1 MEPKEI
7 IAQIKALLK
16 VDVKL
21 LEATPHPDLISSVMA
36 IKEDCIKYAAED
48 NELIGLNLARTKLT
62 DQQWQEILDIEKFD
76 PGKLQA
82 LNLSGNK
89 LQSIKLSAA
98 FTALK
103 SLEISDNETLVSFS
117 FEAGLPNLGR
127 LTLRDNKLRKLDLPK
142 GFSALKYLDVSRN
155 ELQGVDFQGD
165 MPGLVWMELSENKLG
180 KLSLPS
186 GFNSLRYLFCIKS
199 QLKELHF
206 NSPLENLDMLQLR
219 GNELNKMPEN
229 FLQLTSLKTLFVHGN
244 PLSTIPPEFI
254 AEGEDDNS
262 LEKIRTYLQSLF
274 EDESIPNDEV
284 KLILLG
290 NSTAGKS
297 SLLRYLRKRKYDD
310 KLPSTHGIFNRIWEI
325 PGKNFKVNVWDF
337 GGQEFYHAT
346 HRLFLSNNTVSL
358 IVFEQATNGQMIKP
372 SKIKLYYNGAL
383 VEKEIPLEHFP
394 FTYWLDNVQYFCQE
408 VNSDAT
414 LLVQSKMDIAGT
426 SKIRISDVDVE
437 KYAINDENMLTVSV
451 EGTSTGQAKFI
462 RSFDDFEEQLLET
475 LEKTKRTYDFSTK
488 WLEIKNELRERGKTQ
503 FKFSYKEYIDFCDK
517 IRPDIDKPGEEG
529 TSTMLDLLTDYLHDI
544 GVILYYKEITE
555 LKDTVFLNPQKV
567 TDIIYKILDYAVM
580 EEDGKFD
587 IGHVNAVA
595 QGIKKDG
602 IEIEA
607 KDIIALMK
615 QFDLIFPVKNR
626 LGQFVAPQYLPEDI
640 GGGKKAY
647 NRFKEKPNCI
657 HAFTLYY
664 PRFLPRSV
672 ISRVICHFG
681 NLSNDDYW
689 KNGIL
694 FSKQS
699 TDCLI
704 EAFNDEKIKVELSS
718 ESLSLINEI
727 FDKIYQVSG
736 KNAEVQ
742 ISLDGKSFV
751 AIKKLLT
758 HPFQNPII
766 TATNGEELLYESF
779 IERGILLG

>member
-1 MEPKEI
+1 
-7 IAQIKALLK
+7 
-16 VDVKL
+16 
-21 LEATPHPDLISSVMA
+21 
-36 IKEDCIKYAAED
+36 
-48 NELIGLNLARTKLT
+48 
-62 DQQWQEILDIEKFD
+62 
-76 PGKLQA
+76 
-82 LNLSGNK
+82 
-89 LQSIKLSAA
+89 
-98 FTALK
+98 
-103 SLEISDNETLVSFS
+103 
-117 FEAGLPNLGR
+117 
-127 LTLRDNKLRKLDLPK
+127 
-142 GFSALKYLDVSRN
+142 
-155 ELQGVDFQGD
+155 
-165 MPGLVWMELSENKLG
+165 
-180 KLSLPS
+180 
-186 GFNSLRYLFCIKS
+186 
-199 QLKELHF
+199 
-206 NSPLENLDMLQLR
+206 
-219 GNELNKMPEN
+219 
-229 FLQLTSLKTLFVHGN
+229 
-244 PLSTIPPEFI
+244 
-254 AEGEDDNS
+254 
-262 LEKIRTYLQSLF
+262 
-274 EDESIPNDEV
+274 
-284 KLILLG
+284 
-290 NSTAGKS
+290 
-297 SLLRYLRKRKYDD
+297 
-310 KLPSTHGIFNRIWEI
+310 
-325 PGKNFKVNVWDF
+325 
-337 GGQEFYHAT
+337 
-346 HRLFLSNNTVSL
+346 
-358 IVFEQATNGQMIKP
+358 MIKP

-779 IERGILLG
+779 IERGILLGNRGKESALFDISKETAIINVQNQSKATKENKTIFFSYAWGVNEASGENREAIVDELYESLEKDGIYELKRDKKDAGYRASIKKFMKDIGKGKLVVVVISDKYLKSPNCMFELLAIFRSAGSDTEEFRERIFPIVLGDANKIYDEIDRLDYVEFWQSKCKKFEEKINKIGLEDARSALPAFDSWIEIKNNVGKIAGILGDLNTLNPKALSVDNFAEIKKSITE